1 MRQAAPGA
9 FAASIAWYRAGAGAV
24 AHSLSETAPAPQ
36 NRVTPPTLVLWGRE
50 EPLFPLEWADRIGEF
65 FADATLV
72 ELIARWRGSRSA
84 IWRRPSSRRRSLSA
98 GTFGPQSAGPDES
111 GHAKRES
118 WR

>member
-65 FADATLV
+65 FADATLDPLPGV
-72 ELIARWRGSRSA
+72 GHFTPLEAPDAVADGVRTFLARTG
-84 IWRRPSSRRRSLSA
+84 
-98 GTFGPQSAGPDES
+98 
-111 GHAKRES
+111 
-118 WR
+118 